1 MRLKYVSC
9 SFNKGQG
16 IIIWFPTHL
25 LSNGYKQQL
34 EWNEW
39 VCVFFMDSAVNSSCE
54 CFSIALDSRFLKGL
68 SGGSGVIVLGQVNWP
83 QLAAKLSKIGVVLY
97 NSFNASAVGHFTCL
111 QSKTPVSIFGRKCK
125 TETHS
130 VMSVCGTRRFVIL
143 SEHPVLMKSKS
154 FWKTIKACLF
164 CLTI

>member
-34 EWNEW
+34 EWSEW
-39 VCVFFMDSAVNSSCE
+39 MCVFFMDSAVNSSCE

-83 QLAAKLSKIGVVLY
+83 QLAAKLSKISVVQLLQC
-97 NSFNASAVGHFTCL
+97 NVGHFTCL
-111 QSKTPVSIFGRKCK
+111 QSKTPVNIFGRKCK

-143 SEHPVLMKSKS
+143 RKHPVLMKS
-154 FWKTIKACLF
+154 KTIKACLF
-164 CLTI
+164 CLSI